1 MSLRDGSGVLYVV
14 ATPIGNLE
22 DITLR
27 ALRILKE
34 VHVIAAENVERT
46 RGLCH
51 HYKIETRVISFNQH
65 NWKRKA
71 PQLLKALTSGHSVAL
86 VSDAGTPGVSDPGGI
101 LVSQALE
108 RGIKV
113 VPVPGPSAVAA
124 ALSVSG
130 LPSSGFIFLG
140 FLPPRR
146 GARKRE
152 LERWARQS
160 LPLVIF
166 EAPHRLVETLKEMAE
181 VMPTRPVVLIR
192 EMTKIY
198 EEIKRGRSDEL
209 LKKLGDGGI
218 KGEITLVV
226 AGKKDVPSSKQING
240 ELASEIRRLV
250 LEEGKGAKE
259 VAELLAGGACI
270 PYRQIYKLCLGVK
283 KAAEKR

>member
-1 MSLRDGSGVLYVV
+1 
-14 ATPIGNLE
+14 
-22 DITLR
+22 
-27 ALRILKE
+27 
-34 VHVIAAENVERT
+34 
-46 RGLCH
+46 
-51 HYKIETRVISFNQH
+51 
-65 NWKRKA
+65 
-71 PQLLKALTSGHSVAL
+71 
-86 VSDAGTPGVSDPGGI
+86 
-101 LVSQALE
+101 
-108 RGIKV
+108 
-113 VPVPGPSAVAA
+113 
-124 ALSVSG
+124 
-130 LPSSGFIFLG
+130 
-140 FLPPRR
+140 
-146 GARKRE
+146 
-152 LERWARQS
+152 
-160 LPLVIF
+160 
-166 EAPHRLVETLKEMAE
+166 
-181 VMPTRPVVLIR
+181 MPTRPVVLIR